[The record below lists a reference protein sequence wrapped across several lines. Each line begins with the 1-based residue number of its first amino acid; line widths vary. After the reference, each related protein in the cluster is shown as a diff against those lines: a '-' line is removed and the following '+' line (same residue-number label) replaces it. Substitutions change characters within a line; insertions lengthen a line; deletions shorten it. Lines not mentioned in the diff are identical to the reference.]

1 MSILPAADAAV
12 LAGLDFEPEIPCEA
26 IAQDGHP
33 TTGDHPADY
42 MYRRTCPVCGDVRTF
57 PVCEAE
63 RLACLIARFRRS
75 NICGHCAPTVEW
87 GPTYTPIRRQS

>member
-12 LAGLDFEPEIPCEA
+12 LAALDFEPEIPCEA
-26 IAQDGHP
+26 LAQDGHP

-42 MYRRTCPVCGDVRTF
+42 MYRRTCPVCGAARTY
-57 PVCEAE
+57 PVCEVE
-63 RLACLIARFRRS
+63 RLALLSARFVRS
-75 NICGHCAPTVEW
+75 DDCGHVATPAEF